1 MISMRRL
8 LIANRGEIACRII
21 RTARAMGIHTVAVYS
36 DADEKALHVKMA
48 DTARHIGPNAASES
62 YLAIPRVIA
71 AARESGCDAIHPG
84 YGFLS
89 ENAEFASACRD
100 AGILFIGPSPEAID
114 IMGDKARAK
123 RAMIDAGVPCIPGY
137 QGEDQSAETM
147 IVEAHRIGCPLMIK
161 AAAGG
166 GGRGMRLVEN
176 MNVLASSLQ
185 AARSEAMNAFA
196 CDDLILEKALVRAR
210 HVEVQVFGDRHQ
222 NIVHLGERDCSVQ
235 RRHQKVIEEAPCP
248 VMTPQLRERM
258 GQAAVSA
265 ARAVDYVGAG
275 TVEFLLDE
283 DFNFYFLEMNTRLQV
298 EHPVTECVT
307 GIDLV
312 ELQLRVARGEPLG
325 FAQEDVRFSGHAIE
339 VRLYAEDPQ
348 NDFLPSVGKVVRWR
362 EPRGTGVRV
371 DAGIE
376 EGSGVSSYYDP
387 MLAKIIAQG
396 RAPRQS
402 AKGQA
407 PVDRGQ
413 APAQAQ
419 GQAPAAEDLGKGQ
432 APRRSAKGQAPV
444 GMGQAPLGS
453 GQAREEA
460 RLRLV
465 SALADSALVG
475 VATNRDFLIDA
486 LTRET
491 FKKGQALTGF
501 IEQTYGDAGFR
512 LAPGLEELAMAAVV
526 HYKCRGRR
534 ALRASVGVHTELLDW
549 SSGVRLE
556 SVFTYALGDGR
567 VTLTVRAMAFNRYR
581 VSDGDTFS
589 AEYEV
594 LAFDA
599 ETLSLA
605 SDGEKRSLVYFEYGD
620 GLTIATPKLEFEV
633 QDLSAEFASDD
644 NAAKGAIISPM
655 HGQLLE
661 VYVEPGDAVSKGQR
675 LALLEAMKMQQEIRA
690 EADGQVKA
698 VHAEPGAQIAMG
710 AVLIEMQT
718 R

>member
-21 RTARAMGIHTVAVYS
+21 RTAKAMGIHTVAVYS

-48 DTARHIGPNAASES
+48 DTARHIGPSAASES
-62 YLAIPRVIA
+62 YLTIPRVIA

-100 AGILFIGPSPEAID
+100 AGVLFIGPSPEAIE

-137 QGEDQSAETM
+137 QGEDQSAESM

-325 FAQEDVRFSGHAIE
+325 FAQEDVRLSGHAIE

-376 EGSGVSSYYDP
+376 EGSDVSSYYDP

-396 RAPRQS
+396 QAPRQS

-407 PVDRGQ
+407 PV
-413 APAQAQ
+413 
-419 GQAPAAEDLGKGQ
+419 ESGK
-432 APRRSAKGQAPV
+432 
-444 GMGQAPLGS
+444 
-453 GQAREEA
+453 AREEA

-465 SALADSALVG
+465 NALADSALVG

-549 SSGVRLE
+549 SSGERLE
-556 SVFTYALGDGR
+556 SVFTYVLGDGR

-581 VSDGDTFS
+581 VSDGDAFS